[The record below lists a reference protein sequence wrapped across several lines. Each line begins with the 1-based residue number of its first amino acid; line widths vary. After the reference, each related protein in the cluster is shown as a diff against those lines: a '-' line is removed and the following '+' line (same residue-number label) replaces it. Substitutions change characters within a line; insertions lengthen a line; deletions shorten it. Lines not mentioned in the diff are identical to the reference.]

1 MAPQSYENH
10 VHRPTASALAF
21 LLLVVASTGFVLRY
35 FGIGGRWTFVLALS
49 ALIGSIFCLIYISRV
64 YIVRLQNRIIRLEMR
79 VRCAPL
85 LTLEQQRA
93 LDGLDTP
100 RLVALRFASDEEI
113 GALLDKTVRESLTPA
128 QIKRAVKTWVPD
140 VHRT

>member
-1 MAPQSYENH
+1 MAAQTYENH

-21 LLLVVASTGFVLRY
+21 LLLVVASAGFVLRY
-35 FGIGGRWTFVLALS
+35 FGIGGTWNFVLALS
-49 ALIGSIFCLIYISRV
+49 ALIGSILCLIYISRV

-79 VRCAPL
+79 VRCAAF
-85 LTLEQQRA
+85 LTPDQQRA
-93 LDGLDTP
+93 LEGLDTP
-100 RLVALRFASDEEI
+100 RLVALRFASDEEM
-113 GALLDKTVRESLTPA
+113 GALLDRTLRESLTPA

>member
-1 MAPQSYENH
+1 MPPQTYENH
-10 VHRPTASALAF
+10 AHRPTASALAF
-21 LLLVVASTGFVLRY
+21 LLLVLASAGFVLRF
-35 FGIGGRWTFVLALS
+35 FGIGGTWAFVLALS

-85 LTLEQQRA
+85 LTPEQLRA
-93 LDGLDTP
+93 LESLDTP

-113 GALLDKTVRESLTPA
+113 GSLLDRTLRESLTPA

>member
-21 LLLVVASTGFVLRY
+21 LFLVVASAGFVLRY
-35 FGIGGRWTFVLALS
+35 LGIGGTWNFVLALS
-49 ALIGSIFCLIYISRV
+49 ALIASIFCLIYISRV

-85 LTLEQQRA
+85 FTLDQQRA

-100 RLVALRFASDEEI
+100 RLVALRFASDEEL
-113 GALLDKTVRESLTPA
+113 GPLLDRTLRESLTPI
-128 QIKRAVKTWVPD
+128 QIKRAVKNWVPD